1 MSGIMGPL
9 GVVPI
14 TAATPPPD
22 AYLSLLAAFGGDADA
37 LALYVGDLTGW
48 ATGSEAQAV
57 LDAAQVVGD
66 PDAALLYFGDRPV
79 VMLTEPRPEL
89 DRPFY
94 DLNIQT
100 SGAVIT
106 GSIEMGTSF

>member
-22 AYLSLLAAFGGDADA
+22 AYLSLLAAFGGDEAA

-66 PDAALLYFGDRPV
+66 PDAALRYFGDRPV
-79 VMLTEPRPEL
+79 VPLTDARPEF

-94 DLNIQT
+94 DQNINV
-100 SGAVIT
+100 SGSVFT
-106 GSIEMGTSF
+106 GAIEMGTNF